1 MYLVCDQNADSPS
14 ITADGD
20 SATPLEYVST
30 IFFDRYNHSLLLQIY
45 HLTTKCACAGGC
57 GDAPVPS
64 EPPPNHGGGGGGG
77 GGGKKASGVHPAPGI
92 IGIVLVIV

>member
-1 MYLVCDQNADSPS
+1 M
-14 ITADGD
+14 
-20 SATPLEYVST
+20 
-30 IFFDRYNHSLLLQIY
+30 
-45 HLTTKCACAGGC
+45 TTKCACAGGC

-77 GGGKKASGVHPAPGI
+77 GGGEKASGAAPGI